1 MNVMKNEQAFKSR
14 RHIAR
19 KEHKMTAYRKLVRA
33 EKTCHTIEVREKGTG
48 KTGVANTFLKA
59 VEVFYGADD
68 GSDDTIL
75 SAREFNRRFE
85 ITAMLKNTHTWAMK
99 LPA

>member
-1 MNVMKNEQAFKSR
+1 
-14 RHIAR
+14 
-19 KEHKMTAYRKLVRA
+19 MTAYRKLVRA
-33 EKTCHTIEVREKGTG
+33 EKTCHTIEVREKETG

-68 GSDDTIL
+68 ASDDTIL

-85 ITAMLKNTHTWAMK
+85 ITAMLKNTHPWTTEI
-99 LPA
+99 PA